1 MMDKQ
6 KRSITKT
13 IIIVLAVLLA
23 LSVVA
28 LAGTLI
34 YNQINGNEQ
43 TTVTVPENL
52 ITPEKNPNGG
62 EGAEPGEGVSE
73 GEGGGTSAP
82 AQRPT
87 TETKKAATI
96 SLYNRQEQ
104 ENTPFKVGNMF
115 PGDAET
121 QYFRVQVSY
130 HDKVTVHYRA
140 AVRPGYEKLAEVLKV
155 RVKLLTSGETMYDG
169 LMRDMPESVTY
180 TLQSQSSA
188 TKDLYYEIT
197 AYLETAVGNEYQN
210 KDLTADFTW
219 WVEETGNLDDSPQ
232 TGDSSNVVLWALIA
246 LGSAGVIFLLLL
258 FRRRKGDGKND

>member
-1 MMDKQ
+1 
-6 KRSITKT
+6 
-13 IIIVLAVLLA
+13 
-23 LSVVA
+23 
-28 LAGTLI
+28 
-34 YNQINGNEQ
+34 
-43 TTVTVPENL
+43 
-52 ITPEKNPNGG
+52 
-62 EGAEPGEGVSE
+62 
-73 GEGGGTSAP
+73 
-82 AQRPT
+82 
-87 TETKKAATI
+87 
-96 SLYNRQEQ
+96 
-104 ENTPFKVGNMF
+104 MF

-140 AVRPGYEKLAEVLKV
+140 AVRPGYEKLAGVLQV
-155 RVKLLTSGETMYDG
+155 RVKLLTSGETLYAG

-210 KDLTADFTW
+210 EDLTADFTW

-246 LGSAGVIFLLLL
+246 LGSASVIFLLLL

>member
-62 EGAEPGEGVSE
+62 EEAEPGEGVSE
-73 GEGGGTSAP
+73 GYGGGTSAP
-82 AQRPT
+82 AHSPT
-87 TETKKAATI
+87 TETKNAATI
-96 SLYNRQEQ
+96 SLYIRQEH

-115 PGDAET
+115 PGDPET
-121 QYFRVQVSY
+121 QYFRVQGSY
-130 HDKVTVHYRA
+130 HDKATVHYRA